1 MPNAGY
7 MPVSIDN
14 FRGHPDK
21 YMVFIIYKFDEI
33 NCDLKFRFDI
43 NADVK
48 RIIIFE

>member
-14 FRGHPDK
+14 FRGRPGK
-21 YMVFIIYKFDEI
+21 YVVFIIYKFDEI
-33 NCDLKFRFDI
+33 NCDMKFLFDI
-43 NADVK
+43 NVDVK